1 MIGEAAD
8 HRGACLILAYLGD
21 KAPFSMPTVSIMM
34 PFLNR
39 ETTLPR
45 AIPSVLAQTFQDW
58 ELIAIDDG
66 STDRSVEVVQSFN
79 DPRIRVVRHER
90 NLGVASARNTAIKAS
105 TGEFIALLDSDD
117 EWLPA
122 KLEKQIGAMRADEKK
137 RALCSCAFEFER
149 DGAIEHW
156 PRPWGDSWER
166 TLHFECTFGFGSTLV
181 VRREVA
187 VANGEFD
194 PELPRHEDWDWILR
208 ACERGEDLLY
218 LDEALVRVISSG
230 LPAIRRMASSTHR
243 FLQKHD
249 AGFRKYGEAHRRKVI
264 AHHYE
269 SIASM
274 AYVQREYLLGSRYLI
289 GSYFVWPLRS
299 PFPLAALPLAVID
312 AVLGTRLIQRGA
324 DWRRSWSQ
332 SPQPTV
338 HSIPS

>member
-1 MIGEAAD
+1 
-8 HRGACLILAYLGD
+8 
-21 KAPFSMPTVSIMM
+21 MPTVSIMM

-39 ETTLPR
+39 EATLPR
-45 AIPSVLAQTFQDW
+45 AIQSVVAQTFQDW
-58 ELIAIDDG
+58 ELIAVDDG
-66 STDRSVEVVQSFN
+66 SSDRSVEVIERFN

-90 NLGVASARNTAIKAS
+90 NLGVAAARNTAVKAS

-137 RALCSCAFEFER
+137 RAFCSCAFKFER
-149 DGAIEHW
+149 DGVVEHW
-156 PRPWGDSWER
+156 PRSWGDSWEKA
-166 TLHFECTFGFGSTLV
+166 LHFECTFGFGSTLV
-181 VRREVA
+181 VRRDVA
-187 VANGEFD
+187 IANGQFD
-194 PELPRHEDWDWILR
+194 TDLPRHEDWDWILR
-208 ACERGEDLLY
+208 ACERGEELLY

-230 LPAIRRMASSTHR
+230 LPAIRRMVSSTHR

-249 AGFRKYGEAHRRKVI
+249 EGLRKYGESHRRRVI
-264 AHHYE
+264 SHHFE

-274 AYVQREYLLGSRYLI
+274 AYIQREYLLGSRYLI
-289 GSYFVWPLRS
+289 RSYLVRPLRS

-312 AVLGTRLIQRGA
+312 AAFGTRLIQRGA

-332 SPQPTV
+332 SSQPEV